1 MRCGSTGDA
10 LMLRYTV
17 WRLLAI
23 IPALL
28 AASLLIFAVVELPP
42 GDYLSNEM
50 QELVAQG
57 EGAGA
62 ARIAFLRDE
71 FSFDE
76 PFLARYAIWAGLM
89 PGPHGFDGLLQG
101 NWGWSFLYNKP
112 VGDVLGDRI
121 GLTALLNVATV
132 FLVYLIAFPI
142 GLISARRPGGLF
154 DTSATTLSYLGLAI
168 PSFLLAL
175 VLLVT
180 GQAWFGLSIGG
191 LMDPRFEDAPMSG
204 EKLASIAAHLAI
216 PSLVIALGSA
226 GIMIRRLR
234 ANLLDEVN
242 RPYVAAARA
251 RGISET
257 RLMTR
262 YPLRLAFAP
271 FVADIG
277 NLLPSLVSGSVIVSV
292 VLNLQT
298 VGPVLLAAL
307 RGQDT
312 FLAAFI
318 LTFTAALTF
327 AGMLVSDLILAWL
340 DPRVRLGKGAKS

>member
-1 MRCGSTGDA
+1 
-10 LMLRYTV
+10 MLGYAIR
-17 WRLLAI
+17 RLLAM
-23 IPALL
+23 IPAL
-28 AASLLIFAVVELPP
+28 AAVSLLIFAVVELPP
-42 GDYLSNEM
+42 GDYLANEV
-50 QELVAQG
+50 QELQSQG

-62 ARIAFLRDE
+62 ARVAFLRQE
-71 FSFDE
+71 FSFDR
-76 PFLARYAIWAGLM
+76 PFLERYAIWAGLW

-101 NWGWSFLYNKP
+101 EWGWSFVYAKP
-112 VGDVLGDRI
+112 VADVLGDRI
-121 GLTALLNVATV
+121 GLTALLNLATV
-132 FLVYLIAFPI
+132 LLVYLIAFPV
-142 GLISARRPGGLF
+142 GLMAARRPGGLV
-154 DTSATTLSYLGLAI
+154 DIGAAGLSYLGLAI

-175 VLLVT
+175 VLLSFAH
-180 GQAWFGLSIGG
+180 AWFGLTIGG
-191 LMDPRFEDAPMSG
+191 LVSPAYRDAPWS
-204 EKLASIAAHLAI
+204 LAKAFDVAAHLVI
-216 PSLVIALGSA
+216 PALVIALGSA

-242 RPYVAAARA
+242 KPYVVAARA
-251 RGISET
+251 RGIGEA

-307 RGQDT
+307 RAQDT

-318 LTFTAALTF
+318 LLFTAVLTL
-327 AGMLVSDLILAWL
+327 AGMLVSDLILALL
-340 DPRVRLGKGAKS
+340 DPRVRLGQKARL